1 MHRRLVTLFA
11 ALGLACAHAPEPAEA
26 AGLKQASLQS
36 GGRTRTF
43 SYLVPAGKEGQ
54 RLPLVVGLHGRL
66 GDGKGQDKL
75 GGMSAVAEKEG
86 FVLALPDG
94 YRRSWHDAR
103 DKGPAAE
110 EGIDDVAFLSALID
124 WFIAHQNVDA
134 SRVYVMGMSNGGFMT
149 LTLAC
154 ALADKVAAVASVTGT
169 VSENLK
175 PKCAPSRA
183 IPVALFLGDSDPLV
197 PYAGGEVAN
206 GRNGRAISA
215 ADSAALFA
223 QLDGCTGAP
232 QSSTLADIDPADG
245 TRIELEVWNQCR
257 AGSEVRLYTVKG
269 GGHTW
274 PGGWGYLSESFIGA
288 TSRDLSATAEAWAF
302 FQRFS
307 LAPKQTQFDSR
318 VNSSRRLAAQA
329 SSVEPAMEG
338 TWSP

>member
-1 MHRRLVTLFA
+1 MHRPFVTILA
-11 ALGLACAHAPEPAEA
+11 MVGIACAHAPEPAEA
-26 AGLKQASLQS
+26 AALKQASLES

-43 SYLVPAGKEGQ
+43 NYVVPAGKEGQ
-54 RLPLVVGLHGRL
+54 RLPLVIGLHGRL

-94 YRRSWHDAR
+94 YSRSWHDAR

-110 EGIDDVAFLSALID
+110 AGIDDVAFLSALID
-124 WFIAHQNVDA
+124 WFIAHKNVDA

-183 IPVALFLGDSDPLV
+183 MGVALFLGDADPLV
-197 PYAGGEVAN
+197 PYEGGEVAN

-223 QLDGCTGAP
+223 QLNGCQGEAEK
-232 QSSTLADIDPADG
+232 STLADVDPADG
-245 TRIELEVWNQCR
+245 TRIELQVWNQCR
-257 AGSEVRLYTVKG
+257 PGGEVRLYSVRG

-288 TSRDLSATAEAWAF
+288 TSRDLSATAEAWSF

-307 LAPKQTQFDSR
+307 R
-318 VNSSRRLAAQA
+318 
-329 SSVEPAMEG
+329 
-338 TWSP
+338 SP